1 MFLYF
6 KKPHYL
12 YSIQDYI
19 HTSTAHIYSIFG
31 ISSYVHCL
39 VLFQQHCLE
48 IKDNENN
55 IEVNVDTRSLFWL
68 LLDTFDFCNASL
80 ESQKQNDYI
89 TITHHSTIL
98 RNIYFRIISFIFSFL
113 LLPDYGSK
121 RIKFQVIIRC
131 KVYIHTFIKRLIR

>member
-1 MFLYF
+1 MW
-6 KKPHYL
+6 
-12 YSIQDYI
+12 IQ
-19 HTSTAHIYSIFG
+19 G
-31 ISSYVHCL
+31 V
-39 VLFQQHCLE
+39 
-48 IKDNENN
+48 
-55 IEVNVDTRSLFWL
+55 LFWL

-121 RIKFQVIIRC
+121 RIKFQDIIRC
-131 KVYIHTFIKRLIR
+131 KVYIHIPSLRE